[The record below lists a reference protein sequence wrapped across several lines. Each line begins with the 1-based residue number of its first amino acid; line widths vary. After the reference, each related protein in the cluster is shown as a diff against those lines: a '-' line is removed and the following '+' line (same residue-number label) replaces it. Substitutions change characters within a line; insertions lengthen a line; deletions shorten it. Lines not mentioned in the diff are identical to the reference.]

1 MSNSREIIPVNMICP
16 YCKFSF
22 RKKVEYQKKS
32 GLFSIL
38 IKNHHKSDNC
48 PPFIAFIDSQGKH
61 RGSQKI
67 DKVELESSISDR
79 MLENA
84 RKSIN
89 ELENALRFFHL
100 KVPRK
105 AGMGFDHKVANVEDR
120 AFMSSNFYK
129 DLISFL
135 TIYEDSNTF
144 GIIAYDKD
152 VDFEGGI
159 LIYGKYLK
167 MIYVFLWKDQ
177 KTIQNKSIDEL
188 KGLANLTV
196 EKLIEIYDLV
206 DFFY

>member
-1 MSNSREIIPVNMICP
+1 MSSLKETILVNMICP

-38 IKNHHKSDNC
+38 IKNHDKSDNC
-48 PPFIAFIDSQGKH
+48 PPFIAFLDSNGKH

-67 DKVELESSISDR
+67 DKIELESSTSDG
-79 MLENA
+79 MLETA

-89 ELENALRFFHL
+89 ELENTLRIYHL

-105 AGMGFDHKVANVEDR
+105 AGMGFDHKVASVKDR
-120 AFMSSNFYK
+120 ALMSSNFYK

-144 GIIAYDKD
+144 GIIAYDDD

-177 KTIQNKSIDEL
+177 KTIQNKSFDEL

>member
-1 MSNSREIIPVNMICP
+1 MSSLKETILVNMICP

-38 IKNHHKSDNC
+38 IKNHDKSDNC

-67 DKVELESSISDR
+67 DKIELESSISDK

-89 ELENALRFFHL
+89 ELENTLRFYHL
-100 KVPRK
+100 KVPRI
-105 AGMGFDHKVANVEDR
+105 AGMGFEHKVANVKDR
-120 AFMSSNFYK
+120 AFMSSNSYM
-129 DLISFL
+129 DLMSFL
-135 TIYEDSNTF
+135 TTYEGSNTF
-144 GIIAYDKD
+144 GIIAYDD
-152 VDFEGGI
+152 DIDIEGRI
-159 LIYGKYLK
+159 VIYGKYLG
-167 MIYVFLWKDQ
+167 MIYIFLWKDQ
-177 KTIQNKSIDEL
+177 KTIQNKSFDEL

-196 EKLIEIYDLV
+196 ENLIGIYDLA

>member
-1 MSNSREIIPVNMICP
+1 MSSLKETILVNMICP

-67 DKVELESSISDR
+67 DKVELESSISDK

-89 ELENALRFFHL
+89 ELENILRFYHL
-100 KVPRK
+100 KVPRI
-105 AGMGFDHKVANVEDR
+105 AGMGFDHKVANVKDR
-120 AFMSSNFYK
+120 AFMSSNSYM
-129 DLISFL
+129 DLMSFL
-135 TIYEDSNTF
+135 TTYEGSNTF
-144 GIIAYDKD
+144 GIIAYDD
-152 VDFEGGI
+152 DINIEGRI
-159 LIYGKYLK
+159 VIYGKYLG
-167 MIYVFLWKDQ
+167 MIYIFLWKDQ
-177 KTIQNKSIDEL
+177 KTIQNKSFDEL

-196 EKLIEIYDLV
+196 ENLIGIYDLA

>member
-1 MSNSREIIPVNMICP
+1 MSSLKETILVNMICP

-38 IKNHHKSDNC
+38 IKNHDESDNC
-48 PPFIAFIDSQGKH
+48 PPFIAFIDTQGKH

-67 DKVELESSISDR
+67 DNIELESSISDE

-84 RKSIN
+84 RKSIT
-89 ELENALRFFHL
+89 ELENALRFYHL

-105 AGMGFDHKVANVEDR
+105 AGVGFDHKVASVKDR
-120 AFMSSNFYK
+120 TFMSSNFYM

-135 TIYEDSNTF
+135 MAYEGSNTF
-144 GIIAYDKD
+144 GIIAYNQG
-152 VDFEGGI
+152 VNIEERI
-159 LIYGKYLK
+159 LIYGKYLG
-167 MIYVFLWKDQ
+167 MIYIFLWKDQ
-177 KTIQNKSIDEL
+177 KTIQNKSFDEV
-188 KGLANLTV
+188 KGFANLTV
-196 EKLIEIYDLV
+196 EKLIGIYDLA